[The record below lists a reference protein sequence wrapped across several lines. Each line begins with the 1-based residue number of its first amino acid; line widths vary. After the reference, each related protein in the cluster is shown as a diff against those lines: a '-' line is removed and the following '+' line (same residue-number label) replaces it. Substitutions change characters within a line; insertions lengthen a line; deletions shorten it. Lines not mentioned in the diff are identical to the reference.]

1 MRSSVLFLTCLTAC
15 LFSVDTTNGP
25 SIHILTSS
33 LLTSFL
39 LSWMTFALPNLLRP
53 IIQLLLG
60 ECVIAICIVDCYCQV
75 FFGAPITPQ
84 LLSNVQLSD
93 TREAHEFLSI
103 FVGINA
109 ILHWRIA
116 SLLLLA
122 ILFPISFLLRLQRP
136 TTVYHNKKLHYAW
149 MTILSFCVICEMPA
163 LYKYSQLFI
172 QKHNM
177 ENMEGLIFRHYHEQ
191 TPTPVHRIIFA
202 YFASTQSGQVLD
214 QIKRSTFEAEIDG
227 CEYISPH
234 IVLIIGESYNKHHS
248 SLYGYRLPTAPLQ
261 QKRLQQGKL
270 FLFSDIVAPWNITSN
285 VFIEMFSLWE
295 HGCRRSISQYPLF
308 PILFQRAGYKVTFF
322 SNQYCL
328 TGFRKG
334 ATNQAGH
341 FFLAAKELS
350 NRLFSY
356 RNRKSSKY
364 DLGLFTQIKNYMK
377 DVVRPSY
384 TLDIVH
390 LKGQHFEYSVR
401 YPQSQS
407 TFSIGDYEERTLPK
421 EAKQVIMHYD
431 NATKYNDMVL
441 DSLLSLYEKEEA
453 VVLFVADH
461 GEEVYDELAVHGRLF
476 QEPTA
481 TQARYEYEVPM
492 WIWCSESYRQ
502 NHPDV
507 IHRIKQAQ
515 NKPFMTDGLPQIL
528 LSLAGLSCR
537 WRSEAHNLLSPTYR
551 SKHRIIGGN
560 VNYDHF
566 NRAQ

>member
-1 MRSSVLFLTCLTAC
+1 MRLLVLFLTCLTAC
-15 LFSVDTTNGP
+15 LFCVDTTNGL
-25 SIHILTSS
+25 SIHILTSPI
-33 LLTSFL
+33 LTAFL
-39 LSWMTFALPNLLRP
+39 LCGMTIALPNPLRP

-75 FFGAPITPQ
+75 FFGTPITPQ

-93 TREAHEFLSI
+93 ARETHEFLST
-103 FVGINA
+103 FVGINV
-109 ILHWRIA
+109 IRHWRIA
-116 SLLLLA
+116 TLLLFA
-122 ILFPISFLLRLQRP
+122 ILFPILLLGWQRP
-136 TTVYHNKKLHYAW
+136 TTVYHNKSYYVW
-149 MTILSFCVICEMPA
+149 MAILSFCIIYEIPA
-163 LYKYSQLFI
+163 LYKYSQFFI
-172 QKHNM
+172 QKQNM

-214 QIKRSTFEAEIDG
+214 QIKHSTVEAEIDS

-248 SLYGYRLPTAPLQ
+248 SLYGYQLPTTPLQ
-261 QKRLQQGKL
+261 QKRLQQREL
-270 FLFSDIVAPWNITSN
+270 FLFSDIVTPWNITSN

-295 HGCRRSISQYPLF
+295 HGCMRNISQYPLF

-328 TGFRKG
+328 AGFRRG

-341 FFLAAKELS
+341 FFLADKELS
-350 NRLFSY
+350 NLLFSY

-384 TLDIVH
+384 TLDIIH
-390 LKGQHFEYSVR
+390 LRGQHFEYSAR
-401 YPQSQS
+401 YPHSQS
-407 TFSIGDYEERTLPK
+407 TFSIADYEERTLPK

-441 DSLLSLYEKEEA
+441 DSLLSLYEKEETI
-453 VVLFVADH
+453 VLFVADH

-476 QEPTA
+476 QDPTA
-481 TQARYEYEVPM
+481 IQAHYEYEVPM

-507 IHRIKQAQ
+507 ILGIKQAQ
-515 NKPFMTDGLPQIL
+515 NEPFMTDGLPQVL
-528 LSLAGLSCR
+528 LSLAGISCQ
-537 WRSEAHNLLSPTYR
+537 WRHETQNLLSPTYR
-551 SKHRIIGGN
+551 TKHRIIGGN

-566 NRAQ
+566 NHAQ